1 MANGKRELI
10 EDISDIR
17 RLAGLSE
24 APKKAAPNPQ
34 DIEGKGDL
42 GGIFGNPRGTDYQSS
57 GGQVVGKDGKVNWG
71 DPDSASDFF
80 RADKMRQ
87 AQQAPQAAPAAP
99 KAAAP
104 KPAAP
109 KTSGGVPPQPTLNGQ
124 PSTGPKGQ
132 AWLQQYGSTHN
143 SDGTPKSGGTQS
155 TFDREGPSP
164 VAYNTNPL
172 PGPKSPVNPE
182 GPQAA
187 DLSRPGSDDP
197 LKNYTLPP
205 GSGGGATDKAPGF
218 GTNITPKAAELEPQS
233 ITNQPPADN
242 FKPVQTPPDYKSPT
256 LTQPKS
262 TFKDPRPPKDIV
274 NPMDQY
280 RQKPF
285 PQSDMAPT
293 VDNARRLPPG
303 ERPLPTRVTPT
314 TPQIN
319 PSTPK
324 LDTPPNLGRGT
335 IAPAPMPVI
344 RTPTPNVDN
353 MPVQQFKGPNT
364 DPGMDATNKLPK
376 IEPFKGDMGDSFTGS
391 AGSVPKAAAPAPK
404 PQASLGRSSDDI
416 NFDTADKD
424 PDTMKDIVKELRQMA
439 GIPEDGIPDRG
450 MAQEAMNRYES
461 EEKMDEEDEMEEGN
475 EFSGALAK
483 AKATHQDKFEV
494 GGKTYNVKEAQERT
508 MSRAAKGYEKYGK
521 EGMQALAKAGK
532 EGKDLDKVRDKYN
545 KYDDSVEEG
554 IEVNPIND
562 SLALIKRLAGLK

>member
-24 APKKAAPNPQ
+24 APKKSAPKANPQ

-42 GGIFGNPRGTDYQSS
+42 GGIFGNPKGSDYQSK
-57 GGQVVGKDGKVNWG
+57 GGQVVDKGGNVNWG

-87 AQQAPQAAPAAP
+87 AQQAQQATPAP

-109 KTSGGVPPQPTLNGQ
+109 KATAPKPAATPKDQRNTTGGAAPEFPTARYDMPDNPTDTEKALQYPQGGPPQAQTRPQ
-124 PSTGPKGQ
+124 
-132 AWLQQYGSTHN
+132 GSVYAPPAVPGIDTV
-143 SDGTPKSGGTQS
+143 PQS
-155 TFDREGPSP
+155 KYRI
-164 VAYNTNPL
+164 
-172 PGPKSPVNPE
+172 
-182 GPQAA
+182 
-187 DLSRPGSDDP
+187 PGSDIA
-197 LKNYTLPP
+197 NP
-205 GSGGGATDKAPGF
+205 GVQKPT
-218 GTNITPKAAELEPQS
+218 QS
-233 ITNQPPADN
+233 ITNQPPVIPNPSSPKIDPKILSPDYVEPGFGPKDAEQ
-242 FKPVQTPPDYKSPT
+242 FKPVPPAPRPKPFVEPKIFTPPDKKPAVPNAPYSPGGGAVDD
-256 LTQPKS
+256 KR
-262 TFKDPRPPKDIV
+262 TFLQRNLPNALGGLD
-274 NPMDQY
+274 
-280 RQKPF
+280 
-285 PQSDMAPT
+285 AP
-293 VDNARRLPPG
+293 
-303 ERPLPTRVTPT
+303 
-314 TPQIN
+314 PQIN
-319 PSTPK
+319 PSVPK
-324 LDTPPNLGRGT
+324 N

-353 MPVQQFKGPNT
+353 MPVQQFKGPNV

-391 AGSVPKAAAPAPK
+391 AGPTPKAPALK
-404 PQASLGRSSDDI
+404 PQAYNAAGNSLD
-416 NFDTADKD
+416 FADKD

-439 GIPEDGIPDRG
+439 GIPEDGMPGQG

-494 GGKTYNVKEAQERT
+494 GGKTYDVKEAQERT

-545 KYDDSVEEG
+545 KYDDKVEEG

-562 SLALIKRLAGLK
+562 SLSLIKRLAGI